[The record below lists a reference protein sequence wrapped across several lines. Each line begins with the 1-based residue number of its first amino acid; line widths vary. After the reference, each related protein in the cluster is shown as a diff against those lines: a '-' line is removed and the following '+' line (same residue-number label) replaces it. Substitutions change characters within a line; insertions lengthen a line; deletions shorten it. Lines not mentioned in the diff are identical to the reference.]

1 MSRFHVSQI
10 ETYVRGLHEADR
22 WIAGLDDVNNLSR
35 MLALWAIELT
45 LGEKDE
51 PASTVEV
58 TDGGEDRG
66 IDAVGI
72 NTSTKEVVFVQSK
85 WRQDGAGSMA
95 LGDVLKFLQGVR
107 SLLGMRAGSEPVH
120 ASEEMRLG
128 IQSLL
133 KTPGAR
139 IRLVT
144 ATTAADPLSDEVSQP
159 IVELLESLN
168 DLPGTEPMALHRHF
182 GQSELFNAIAKRDRP
197 SVDIDLQILDWGKS
211 AEPQKMYYG
220 RVSAAQ
226 VAEWFSSHGAEL
238 FAENIRV
245 VIPRSDINDGILQT
259 IQEEPENFAYY
270 NNGITILARS
280 IDLALGGALSRDV
293 GYFKL
298 SGASIVNGAQ
308 TVSTLGTARGT
319 ESESNLGSAYVI
331 VRCIEVPEGE
341 EGLGQSITR
350 YANTQN
356 EVSSQDFAFLDEQ
369 HHRLAKELQ
378 VLGFEY
384 IVRSA
389 EVPRSSDRSKVIEI
403 RDAAVAL
410 ACAHPKINYAIVAKR
425 EVSRLFSEGSVY
437 SALFN
442 PNTDPLVLS
451 RAVAIAAEVDRVL
464 DSHQADSDGVEAGV
478 AVHARRVIAH
488 LIMQQIGSKAL
499 ASPSTDFDDVMSG
512 IEANAVL
519 LLTLLTAVFPDNA
532 YPGNVFKNQARVQ
545 QLLDD
550 VAKMLTKQSPLPSPS
565 AADSAV
571 ATSR

>member
-10 ETYVRGLHEADR
+10 ETYVRGLYEADN
-22 WIAGLDDVNNLSR
+22 WIPGIDEVNNLSR
-35 MLALWAIELT
+35 LLALWSIELM
-45 LGEKDE
+45 LGDADE
-51 PASTVEV
+51 SSSSVEV

-66 IDAVGI
+66 IDAVGV
-72 NTSTKEVVFVQSK
+72 NTTTKEVAFVQSK
-85 WRQDGAGSMA
+85 WRQDGTGSMA

-107 SLLGMRAGSEPVH
+107 SLLGMRVDGEPVH
-120 ASEEMRLG
+120 ASEEMRQA

-144 ATTAADPLSDEVSQP
+144 ATTAADQLSGEVLQP
-159 IVELLESLN
+159 INELLASLN

-182 GQSELFNAIAKRDRP
+182 GQSDLFNAIAERDRP
-197 SVDIDLQILDWGKS
+197 SVDIELQILDWGKS

-226 VAEWFSSHGAEL
+226 VAEWFSSHGADL

-245 VIPRSDINDGILQT
+245 VIPRSDINDGILLT
-259 IQEEPENFAYY
+259 IQTEPENFAYY

-280 IDLALGGALSRDV
+280 IELALGGALSRDV

-308 TVSTLGTARGT
+308 TVSTLGLARGT
-319 ESESNLGSAYVI
+319 ESEANLGSAYVI

-356 EVSSQDFAFLDEQ
+356 EVSSQDFAFLDDQ
-369 HHRLAKELQ
+369 QHRLARELQ

-389 EVPRSSDRSKVIEI
+389 EVPRSSDRAKVIEI

-410 ACAHPKINYAIVAKR
+410 ACAHPKINYAIIAKR
-425 EVSRLFSEGSVY
+425 EVSRLFSEGPVY

-442 PNTDPLVLS
+442 PTTDPLLLS
-451 RAVAIAAEVDRVL
+451 RAVAVTSEVDRVL
-464 DSHQADSDGVEAGV
+464 DSHQVDADGVEAGV
-478 AVHARRVIAH
+478 AIHARRIIAH
-488 LIMQQIGSKAL
+488 LILQQVGANAL
-499 ASPSTDFDDVMSG
+499 ANPSADFGPVLAGVES
-512 IEANAVL
+512 NATL
-519 LLTLLTAVFPDNA
+519 LLNALTAVFPDNA

-550 VAKMLTKQSPLPSPS
+550 VAALIT
-565 AADSAV
+565 
-571 ATSR
+571 

>member
-1 MSRFHVSQI
+1 MQLSRFHVSQI
-10 ETYVRGLHEADR
+10 ETYVRGLYEAQY
-22 WIAGLDDVNNLSR
+22 WIDDLEEVNNLSR
-35 MLALWAIELT
+35 LLARWAIELT
-45 LGEKDE
+45 LGDADE
-51 PASTVEV
+51 SASTIEI

-66 IDAVGI
+66 IDAVGV
-72 NTSTKEVVFVQSK
+72 NTTAREVVFVQSK
-85 WRQDGAGSMA
+85 WRQDGTGSMA
-95 LGDVLKFLQGVR
+95 LGDILKFLQGVR
-107 SLLGMRAGSEPVH
+107 SLLGMRAEQEPVH
-120 ASEEMRLG
+120 ASENMRSA

-144 ATTAADPLSDEVSQP
+144 ATTASEPLSDEVSQP
-159 IVELLESLN
+159 ISELLESLN
-168 DLPGTEPMALHRHF
+168 DLPGTEPMAHHKHL
-182 GQSELFNAIAKRDRP
+182 GQSELFNAIAERDRP
-197 SVDIDLQILDWGKS
+197 SVDIELQILDWGKS
-211 AEPQKMYYG
+211 AEPQRMFYG

-226 VAEWFSSHGAEL
+226 VAEWFSEHGADL

-259 IQEEPENFAYY
+259 IQSEPENFAYF
-270 NNGITILARS
+270 NNGITILARQ
-280 IDLALGGALSRDV
+280 IELALGGSLSRDV

-308 TVSTLGTARGT
+308 TVSTLGAIRGT
-319 ESESNLGSAYVI
+319 ESEANLGLANVI
-331 VRCIEVPEGE
+331 VRCIEVPDSD

-369 HHRLAKELQ
+369 QHRLARELE
-378 VLGFEY
+378 VLGYEY

-389 EVPRSSDRSKVIEI
+389 EIPRSSDRSKVIEI

-410 ACAHPKINYAIVAKR
+410 ACANPKINYAIIAKR
-425 EVSRLFSEGSVY
+425 EVSRLFSEGPVY

-442 PNTDPLVLS
+442 SATDPLLLH
-451 RAVAIAAEVDRVL
+451 RAVAITAEVDRVL
-464 DSHQADSDGVEAGV
+464 DSHQVNAEGIDAGV

-488 LIMQQIGSKAL
+488 LVLRRIGTKAL
-499 ASPSTDFDDVMSG
+499 AHPSTDFTEVMASV
-512 IEANAVL
+512 EAQTTIL
-519 LLTLLTAVFPDNA
+519 LRALTAVFPDNA

-550 VAKMLTKQSPLPSPS
+550 ASSLLEGNQNL
-565 AADSAV
+565 
-571 ATSR
+571 

>member
-1 MSRFHVSQI
+1 LSRFHVSQI
-10 ETYVRGLHEADR
+10 ETYVRELFESDHWIDGLE
-22 WIAGLDDVNNLSR
+22 DVNNLSR
-35 MLALWAIELT
+35 LLALWALELT
-45 LGEKDE
+45 LGDADE
-51 PASTVEV
+51 SSSKVEV

-66 IDAVGI
+66 IDAVGV
-72 NTSTKEVVFVQSK
+72 NTTTKEVVFVQSK
-85 WRQDGAGSMA
+85 WRQDGTGSMA

-107 SLLGMRAGSEPVH
+107 SLLGMRVEGEPVH
-120 ASEEMRLG
+120 ATEEMRQA

-139 IRLVT
+139 IRLITV
-144 ATTAADPLSDEVSQP
+144 TTASEPLSTEVSQP
-159 IVELLESLN
+159 IEELLASLN
-168 DLPGTEPMALHRHF
+168 DLPGTEPMALHRHL
-182 GQSELFNAIAKRDRP
+182 GQSALFNAIAQRDRP
-197 SVDIDLQILDWGKS
+197 SVDIELQILDWGKS

-226 VAEWFSSHGAEL
+226 VAEWFSNHGADL
-238 FAENIRV
+238 FADNIRV

-259 IQEEPENFAYY
+259 IQSEPENFSYY

-280 IDLALGGALSRDV
+280 IELGLGGALSRDV

-308 TVSTLGTARGT
+308 TVSTLGAVRGG
-319 ESESNLGSAYVI
+319 EFEANLGSAYVI

-369 HHRLAKELQ
+369 QHRLARELQ

-389 EVPRSSDRSKVIEI
+389 EVPRSSDRNKVIEI

-410 ACAHPKINYAIVAKR
+410 ACAHPKLNYAIIAKR
-425 EVSRLFSEGSVY
+425 EVSRLFSEGPVY

-442 PNTDPLVLS
+442 SATDPLALS
-451 RAVAIAAEVDRVL
+451 RAVAVTAEVDRVL
-464 DSHQADSDGVEAGV
+464 DSHQVDADGVEAGV
-478 AVHARRVIAH
+478 AIHARRVIAH
-488 LIMQQIGSKAL
+488 LIMREIGSNVL
-499 ASPSTDFDDVMSG
+499 ANPSADFG
-512 IEANAVL
+512 AVL
-519 LLTLLTAVFPDNA
+519 AGVEAKATLLLKALTAVFPDNA

-545 QLLDD
+545 QLLNDAEAI
-550 VAKMLTKQSPLPSPS
+550 VK
-565 AADSAV
+565 
-571 ATSR
+571 

>member
-10 ETYVRGLHEADR
+10 ETYVRDLYESDH
-22 WIAGLDDVNNLSR
+22 WIDGLDDVNNLSR
-35 MLALWAIELT
+35 LLALWALELT
-45 LGEKDE
+45 LGDADE
-51 PASTVEV
+51 SSSTVEV

-66 IDAVGI
+66 IDAVGV
-72 NTSTKEVVFVQSK
+72 NTTMKEVVFVQSK
-85 WRQDGAGSMA
+85 WRQDGTGSMA

-107 SLLGMRAGSEPVH
+107 SLLGMRVEGEPVH
-120 ASEEMRLG
+120 ATEEMRQAV
-128 IQSLL
+128 QSLL
-133 KTPGAR
+133 RTPGAR

-144 ATTAADPLSDEVSQP
+144 VTTASEPLSAEVSQP
-159 IVELLESLN
+159 IEELLASLN
-168 DLPGTEPMALHRHF
+168 DLPGTEPMALHRHL
-182 GQSELFNAIAKRDRP
+182 GQSALFNAIAERDRP
-197 SVDIDLQILDWGKS
+197 SVDIELQILDWGKS

-226 VAEWFSSHGAEL
+226 VAEWFSDHGADL
-238 FAENIRV
+238 FADNIRV

-259 IQEEPENFAYY
+259 IQSEPENFSYY

-280 IDLALGGALSRDV
+280 IELGLGGALSRDV

-308 TVSTLGTARGT
+308 TVSTLGAVRGG
-319 ESESNLGSAYVI
+319 EFEANLGGAYVI

-369 HHRLAKELQ
+369 QHRLARELQ

-389 EVPRSSDRSKVIEI
+389 EVPRSSDPNKVIEI

-410 ACAHPKINYAIVAKR
+410 ACSHPKLNYAIIAKR
-425 EVSRLFSEGSVY
+425 EVSRLFSEGPVY

-442 PNTDPLVLS
+442 SATDPLALS
-451 RAVAIAAEVDRVL
+451 RAVAVTAEVDRVL
-464 DSHQADSDGVEAGV
+464 DSHEVDTDGVEAGV
-478 AVHARRVIAH
+478 AIHARRVIAH
-488 LIMQQIGSKAL
+488 VIMREIGSSVL
-499 ASPSTDFDDVMSG
+499 ANPSAEFS
-512 IEANAVL
+512 AVL
-519 LLTLLTAVFPDNA
+519 AGVEAKATLLLKALTAVFPDNA

-550 VAKMLTKQSPLPSPS
+550 AEAMVK
-565 AADSAV
+565 
-571 ATSR
+571 